1 MTKNRIII
9 SIFVVAVIAIAAI
22 LVARQAGGLKKNS
35 PSNTSNEPINS
46 SSKNTDTNNS
56 ANVNNQS
63 TETNQSSMTN
73 TTSNTVTLKVKG
85 FGDITI
91 QLYPQDAPKTAENFL
106 KLTEKG
112 YYDGI
117 TFHRVS
123 KGFVIQGGDPTGT
136 GAGGPGYR
144 FEDEIDPSLKHSGP
158 GTLSMANA
166 GPGTNGSQFFITHV
180 ATPWLDGKHTVF
192 GKVLKGQ
199 DVVNAIKQGDKIEK
213 ITISG
218 DTTALFNNPKVKEKL
233 TAWNAALSKKVG

>member
-136 GAGGPGYR
+136 GSGGESIYGAKFDDELNPNTESYKNGY
-144 FEDEIDPSLKHSGP
+144 KKGVVAMANSGP
-158 GTLSMANA
+158 N
-166 GPGTNGSQFFITHV
+166 TNGSQFFIMLGDVPLPHNYTI
-180 ATPWLDGKHTVF
+180 F
-192 GKVLKGQ
+192 GKVVAGQ
-199 DVVNAIKQGDKIEK
+199 DVVDKIGQVDITPMMGPNDGKPVSPVVIEK
-213 ITISG
+213 ATV
-218 DTTALFNNPKVKEKL
+218 NK
-233 TAWNAALSKKVG
+233 